1 MQMGVKMGK
10 KQILVVDDEQG
21 IRDIIK
27 EYLVLEDY
35 EVLEADDGVDGLNK
49 FKNHDISM
57 VILDVMIPKMD
68 GWKVCREIRLT
79 SKVPI
84 IMLTERGEEYD
95 KLFGFELGV
104 DNYIVKPFS
113 PKELLARI
121 KAIFIRSN
129 ITSKE
134 PAKQNRMQIGEIII
148 DFDARSVYREKES
161 VNMTPKEYD
170 LFLFFVKNQRKV
182 FSREQLL
189 NQVWGYDFLGDVR
202 TVDTHVKMLRESLG
216 NNRKWIKTAW
226 GIGYQFDSEGIE

>member
-1 MQMGVKMGK
+1 MDK

-35 EVLEADDGVDGLNK
+35 EVLEAVDGVDGLNK
-49 FKNHDISM
+49 FKNHDISL
-57 VILDVMIPKMD
+57 VILDVMLPKMD
-68 GWKVCREIRLT
+68 GWKVCREIRLV

-84 IMLTERGEEYD
+84 IMLTARGEEYD

-104 DNYIVKPFS
+104 DDYIVKSFS

-129 ITSKE
+129 IVLEE
-134 PAKQNRMQIGEIII
+134 PAKQNRMQIGEILI
-148 DFDARSVYREKES
+148 DFDARSVYREKELVS
-161 VNMTPKEYD
+161 MTPKEYD

-189 NQVWGYDFLGDVR
+189 NQVWGYEFLGDVR

-226 GIGYQFDSEGIE
+226 GIGYQFDAEEMG